1 MDDAVHTAH
10 ADAESKARRLIA
22 AAKIDDYD
30 TADGLHRKLQTD
42 WQIVSDANFPEHAA
56 DIDGLLTFAEDR
68 YREIRDQ
75 RMALDFPQLT
85 R

>member
-1 MDDAVHTAH
+1 MNDAVHTAH
-10 ADAESKARRLIA
+10 ADAERKARRLIA

-30 TADGLHRKLQTD
+30 TADALHRELQAD
-42 WQIVSDANFPEHAA
+42 WQLVNDADFPGHAA
-56 DIDGLLTFAEDR
+56 DIDGLLTATEDR